1 MPRVKGNSPGYP
13 RASPG
18 FQPGSDSSEYRRS
31 MGSPESVVN
40 RVLRSGAALDL
51 VLRSDMRKPVP
62 ERIEEWPGKRMASQD
77 YNWRER
83 RKELTA
89 KTTKSAAT
97 ATAIAIS
104 Q

>member
-1 MPRVKGNSPGYP
+1 
-13 RASPG
+13 
-18 FQPGSDSSEYRRS
+18 

-51 VLRSDMRKPVP
+51 ALRSDMRKPVP

-89 KTTKSAAT
+89 KTTKTPAT

-104 Q
+104 QKATSRVHARNAELSQPSARTANIAPTTS